1 LVFKNFVEV
10 LLLSDRVDEWMVSNF
25 GEFDGIPL
33 KSIAK
38 GDLEDLDSKEEK
50 AKKEKTA
57 KDFDKVIEKMGP
69 LGQTAP

>member
-1 LVFKNFVEV
+1 VFRINLKN
-10 LLLSDRVDEWMVSNF
+10 
-25 GEFDGIPL
+25 GFDGIPL

-57 KDFDKVIEKMGP
+57 KDFDKVIEKI
-69 LGQTAP
+69 QTAP